1 MFNSIKSSETPDLSE
16 LKHLISLLLNEQK
29 HQRGDLATI
38 KRQLHTLINSNKL
51 QAQVDQYFEDSPP
64 EEVEHL

>member
-1 MFNSIKSSETPDLSE
+1 MFTKTKSSETPDLFFI
-16 LKHLISLLLNEQK
+16 KHLIDLVLDEQR

-38 KRQLHTLINSNKL
+38 KRQLHTLINSTKL
-51 QAQVDQYFEDSPP
+51 QQQVDQYFEDSPP

>member
-16 LKHLISLLLNEQK
+16 LKHLISLLLTEQR
-29 HQRGDLATI
+29 HQRADMATI

-51 QAQVDQYFEDSPP
+51 QAQVDQFFEDSPP